1 MGRNNYSRLGKILAG
16 ADGDDQIF
24 QLDSRLERF
33 VHFWALVARQFVRHR
48 CLVRASALSFSTL
61 LALIPLLAV
70 VASIASSLLK
80 GQDEKNFNQAIEE
93 MVARLAPAA
102 KIGKNAPGLEHYFND
117 ETGWATNLTAAA
129 NVLTSAPA
137 IAVDTQKEIAAQI
150 HKYVEN
156 TSSGALG
163 VTGLIFLI
171 FTTISLLRGIEET
184 FNDIWGVTRGRS
196 WLMQILLYW
205 TIPTLGTIVLATA
218 LGLANGAHFQHTR
231 DLLEHTSHFSLVS
244 EHLLPVLI
252 ISLAL
257 AVFYKLMPNTK
268 VEMRAAL
275 LGGFF
280 SGTAWHLYNQL
291 GFLLVSHVNSV
302 GAIYGSLFLLVLLM
316 GGLYIV
322 WLILLFG
329 AQIAYA
335 YQNRAAYL
343 QDRLADNVNQRGRE
357 FVALRIMTCLGQRF
371 QNALRPATVPQL
383 AFELEIPS
391 RLTQSVLR
399 TLTHSRLVSEINGP
413 DAAFVPSRPLPDIT
427 AYDILLAMRT
437 GNGQELPQRPRP
449 ELAEIYGEFAR
460 IEEAERAA
468 ASRISLFALVERA
481 PKTPALPEPEPA
493 LPEERTWQPPFTEEF
508 DDEKKPTVES
518 LPKSEAKAEPKPEP
532 KAEPLPPPEKSDT
545 RVRIPERREVVQPD
559 EREFPL

>member
-1 MGRNNYSRLGKILAG
+1 MARNNYSRLGKILSG
-16 ADGDDQIF
+16 ADSDTDEQIF
-24 QLDSRLERF
+24 QLESRLERF
-33 VHFWALVARQFVRHR
+33 AHFWVLVARQFVRHR

-80 GQDEKNFNQAIEE
+80 GQDEKQFTQAIEQ

-102 KIGKNAPGLEHYFND
+102 KISTNAPGLEHYFND
-117 ETGWATNLTAAA
+117 ETGWATNLTSAAD
-129 NVLTSAPA
+129 VLTAAPA

-171 FTTISLLRGIEET
+171 LTTISLLRGIEET

-205 TIPTLGTIVLATA
+205 TIPTLGSVLLATA
-218 LGLANGAHFQHTR
+218 LGLANGAHFQRTR
-231 DLLEHTSHFSLVS
+231 DLLENASHFSFVS

-252 ISLAL
+252 LSLAL

-280 SGTAWHLYNQL
+280 AGTAWHLYNQL
-291 GFLLVSHVNSV
+291 GFLLGSHVRNV

-329 AQIAYA
+329 AQMAYA
-335 YQNRAAYL
+335 FQNRAAYL

-357 FVALRIMTCLGQRF
+357 FVALRVMTCLGHRF
-371 QNALRPATVPQL
+371 QNALPPATVPQL
-383 AFELEIPS
+383 AAELEIPS

-399 TLTHSRLVSEINGP
+399 TLTHSRLVTEIAGP
-413 DAAFVPSRPLPDIT
+413 DAAFVPSRPLPGIT
-427 AYDILLAMRT
+427 AYDILQAMRT
-437 GNGQELPQRPRP
+437 GNGQELPPRQQP

-460 IEEAERAA
+460 IEQAERAA
-468 ASRISLFALVERA
+468 AAGISLFALVARA
-481 PKTPALPEPEPA
+481 PKPAALPGTEPVPMGEEILQPAFVEEFEPA
-493 LPEERTWQPPFTEEF
+493 
-508 DDEKKPTVES
+508 K
-518 LPKSEAKAEPKPEP
+518 
-532 KAEPLPPPEKSDT
+532 PLPPEPTPEPPAEISAAGLPKKNPD
-545 RVRIPERREVVQPD
+545 RRDVVQPD